1 MKVPGNH
8 GKGDAEQTI
17 PVEAK
22 RPRIPL
28 YRKFVYSTLA
38 CLLFFVAVECLLWGL
53 GVKTLIARRDPS
65 AGFSGLVS
73 VYVKED
79 DRYRTRPA
87 LRLRTFNDQSFPID
101 KEAGKT
107 RIFVLGG
114 SSANGFPRNADA
126 AFSGVLDDVLA
137 EVYPDRHFEVINAA
151 GISYAMHRLN
161 LVAEEIA
168 RYDPDVLVIY
178 SGHNEFVER
187 GFYEALKNRGAT
199 QNHLEHALA
208 HTRIYSALARTL
220 AEARDTGSKGKD
232 QFGMTVRR
240 EQNLNFTDQ
249 EKQAVVVDFQN
260 TLQKLVRHA
269 HDRNVRVILA
279 TVPCNLRD
287 WPPESVASLRGDETE
302 MSAWTAA
309 FNDGRRKLDGGQF
322 REAIT
327 ALEQAATIAPQY
339 AETHYLLGKAFE
351 GAESWQRA
359 RMAYE
364 RACDCDASPDRRLS
378 AVNDAIREVA
388 RNEGVR
394 LLDVD
399 RIFQDQSDHGLVGFN
414 LIEDYVHPNETGHH
428 LIAWHLWQSLVDSGW
443 LGTDTA
449 TDRDLFD
456 RIVATRSS
464 NSEPGN
470 AGWYFNQGVILQ
482 EQGHVDR
489 AIEKYRQ
496 AVQTAPAYPE
506 ALQNLAHLL
515 IRQVRYDE
523 AARYVDQLL
532 RVAPH
537 FFGGHMLK
545 GDLLYQTDQ
554 LEQAIHAYRQAVDA
568 SSSTSVAP
576 LNRLGV
582 ALNRKGDHAQAF
594 KVLNQ
599 GLSLDPENPAILLN
613 LGNVH
618 YSQKNWDKAAV
629 QFRAVLRVSPNDTM
643 AIFNLGM
650 VYSHKTEWREAERW
664 FERALQVKPDF
675 TAARQS
681 LDQLQDF
688 LRNQ

>member
-1 MKVPGNH
+1 M
-8 GKGDAEQTI
+8 AQTM
-17 PVEAK
+17 PST
-22 RPRIPL
+22 RRIPL
-28 YRKFVYSTLA
+28 YRKFAYSALA
-38 CLLFFVAVECLLWGL
+38 CLLFFVVVECLLWGL
-53 GVKTLIARRDPS
+53 GVETLIARRDPS

-73 VYVKED
+73 VYVQED
-79 DRYRTRPA
+79 DRYRTRA
-87 LRLRTFNDQSFPID
+87 SLRLRTFNDQAFPVD
-101 KEAGKT
+101 KAAGET

-114 SSANGFPRNADA
+114 SSANGFPWNADA
-126 AFSGVLDDVLA
+126 AFSGVLHDVLA

-161 LVAEEIA
+161 LVAEEIVG
-168 RYDPDVLVIY
+168 YDPDVLVIY

-187 GFYEALKNRGAT
+187 SFYEALKNRGAT
-199 QNHLEHALA
+199 QNRLEHALA

-220 AEARDTGSKGKD
+220 TEARGTGSKGKD

-240 EQNLNFTDQ
+240 EQNLKFTEQ
-249 EKQAVVVDFQN
+249 EKQAIVDDFRD
-260 TLQKLVRHA
+260 TLQQLVRRA
-269 HDRNVRVILA
+269 QDRNVRVILA

-287 WPPESVASLRGDETE
+287 WAPESVASLRGDEAERST
-302 MSAWTAA
+302 WVAA
-309 FNDGRRKLDGGQF
+309 FNDGQRKVDGGQF
-322 REAIT
+322 QEAIT
-327 ALEQAATIAPQY
+327 ALEQAATIAPQH

-351 GAESWQRA
+351 GTETWQRA
-359 RMAYE
+359 RVAYE

-414 LIEDYVHPNETGHH
+414 LIEDYVHPNKTGHH

-443 LGTDTA
+443 LGADA
-449 TDRDLFD
+449 VADRERFD

-464 NSEPGN
+464 SSEGN

-506 ALQNLAHLL
+506 ALQNLAQLL
-515 IRQVRYDE
+515 IRQGRYEE
-523 AARYVDQLL
+523 AARDVGQLL
-532 RVAPH
+532 RVAPD

-545 GDLLYQTDQ
+545 GDLLFQTGR
-554 LEQAIHAYRQAVDA
+554 LEKAIQAYRQAVDA
-568 SSSTSVAP
+568 SYETSVGP

-582 ALNRKGDHAQAF
+582 ALTKKGDHAQAL
-594 KVLNQ
+594 KVLNR
-599 GLSLDPENPAILLN
+599 GLGLDPENPALLLN

-618 YSQKNWDKAAV
+618 YSQKNWDKAAA
-629 QFRAVLRVSPNDTM
+629 QFQVVLRVNPNETM
-643 AIFNLGM
+643 ALFNLGM
-650 VYSHKTEWREAERW
+650 VYSHKTEWRQAERW

-675 TAARQS
+675 PAARQS